1 MPPAS
6 LPALAVITPGPRI
19 AKYRSRRG
27 RRATVRR
34 TPWAPRRKMRRPAPR
49 TSVFSSDTWRI
60 LSHFRLPISKRP
72 AKQMHLSQQPWQSLS
87 PILRQQD
94 LDRVIDGN
102 DPQNLAGLIDNWQ
115 REQII
120 FSDFLRDL
128 LASVV
133 WGSCLQIS
141 AHNFSEW
148 RGRFGKNQTSQGDH
162 SHKLP

>member
-60 LSHFRLPISKRP
+60 LSHFRFSIAISKRP
-72 AKQMHLSQQPWQSLS
+72 AKQTLLSQQPWQSLS

-94 LDRVIDGN
+94 LDRVIDGH

-120 FSDFLRDL
+120 FSDFLRDIDRGL
-128 LASVV
+128 V
-133 WGSCLQIS
+133 W
-141 AHNFSEW
+141 
-148 RGRFGKNQTSQGDH
+148 
-162 SHKLP
+162 